1 MWTNT
6 MEWKGKLYHYKG
18 KVIGVIVG
26 LGNTFFVGLRGQ
38 GGKGS
43 AHRLK
48 LRALPICNT
57 AEEMQTILDA
67 WATGQ
72 KLGTAE
78 GWEWER

>member
-1 MWTNT
+1 M
-6 MEWKGKLYHYKG
+6 LH
-18 KVIGVIVG
+18 G
-26 LGNTFFVGLRGQ
+26 LGNTFIVGLRGQ

-72 KLGTAE
+72 KLETAE